1 MCEQSFY
8 GICTVANTLCGVHFQ
23 LMAIFE
29 GVVFEVITAV
39 VSVYVLPCGKA
50 HD

>member
-8 GICTVANTLCGVHFQ
+8 GICTVANTLCSVYLQ
-23 LMAIFE
+23 VQWTMAIFE

-39 VSVYVLPCGKA
+39 VSVYMLPC
-50 HD
+50 